1 MPKKHAA
8 AFCSIVRTS
17 LLLHRIVAAL
27 AACVLGLPGIAAAQG
42 APDAAPSPGARE
54 MFGVVDVGV
63 SSKVLNELS
72 AGNGATALGV
82 RAGAE
87 LPALGHTFM
96 ATLDYQSYT
105 YAHPAN
111 NVLPAGL
118 VAGCP
123 ATDPG
128 CVTPIGYKLYD
139 AVAPGVALYV
149 PSFRAT
155 DSETRFA
162 VGSKITRDNTRLY
175 ITADYLWRTFNYGS
189 APAMNGFG
197 IGLEKL
203 PDFDRTIS
211 WYGSFSAYAD
221 MHGSLTGAVNPALLG
236 PLSGIPLNVDYRMFA
251 YRVGGTW
258 SFPNS
263 PLFADL
269 NVAGSRL
276 DGRSTNASSDAVHT
290 ALSIGVGAHF

>member
-1 MPKKHAA
+1 
-8 AFCSIVRTS
+8 VRNF

-27 AACVLGLPGIAAAQG
+27 AACVLGLPGIAAAQSAPG
-42 APDAAPSPGARE
+42 AAASPGARE
-54 MFGVVDVGV
+54 MFGVVDVGI

-72 AGNGATALGV
+72 AGNGASSVGV
-82 RAGAE
+82 RAAAE

-96 ATLDYQSYT
+96 ATLDFQSYS
-105 YAHPAN
+105 YPHPAN

-118 VAGCP
+118 VAACP
-123 ATDPG
+123 AGDPG
-128 CVTPIGYKLYD
+128 CVTPIGDKLYNS
-139 AVAPGVALYV
+139 VAPGIALYV

-155 DSETRFA
+155 DSETRFSI
-162 VGSKITRDNTRLY
+162 GSKITRDNTRLY
-175 ITADYLWRTFNYGS
+175 ITAGYLWRTFNYGN
-189 APAMNGFG
+189 APGMSGFG

-211 WYGSFSAYAD
+211 LYGSFNAYAD
-221 MHGSLTGAVNPALLG
+221 MHGSLTGAVNPAVLG
-236 PLSGIPLNVDYRMFA
+236 ALSGIPLNVDYRMFT
-251 YRVGGTW
+251 YRVGATYA
-258 SFPNS
+258 FPNS

-290 ALSIGVGAHF
+290 ALSLGVGAHF